1 MSNDLPSE
9 STASTPESPLRKSGS
24 QTEPNIERN
33 GISTEKPEEEQL
45 PDITGLK
52 RALIIGPI
60 TLVYFL
66 VMLDGAIVSTAIPQI
81 TDEFNSLLDV
91 GWYGSAYQLAS
102 SAFVPLAGKIFT
114 FFSTKW
120 SFLGFFTVFEL
131 GSALCGAAQ
140 SSTMLIVGRAI
151 AGLGASGLMNG
162 ILTIL
167 AAILPPHKIPRIM
180 GLNVA
185 LGQIGLA
192 CGPLIGGA
200 LTEYSTWRWC
210 FYINLPVGAVV
221 GAILIL
227 LRVPEVKTKL
237 PVREVLGTA
246 VSKMDLLGL
255 VLLWPAAIMFF
266 LALQWGGT
274 QYAWDSSRV
283 IGLFVGAAAT
293 FAVFL
298 GWEYRCGDDA
308 LIPYSMLRVR
318 VIYSASATMFFFMGV
333 MFISNYWLPIY
344 FQAVKNDTPLMSGVH
359 LLPTIIAQVMFAMT
373 AGVLS
378 RSKHADSSGSL
389 IAEKFGYYL
398 PWVLSGTA
406 LSTIGYGL
414 LSLLTPTT
422 PVAKWVGFQVLFGV
436 GNGSA
441 ASGSYI
447 AIQNT
452 VSRASIPTAMAIL
465 ILCQNLG
472 AAIWL
477 TLAQTVF
484 SNSLHS
490 ALKKDAPGA
499 NAAAITAGGARM
511 IRNIVSAQQLP
522 GVLRAYSK
530 GVDSTMYLGIGIGV
544 VAFACAWGLG
554 WKDIR
559 KKT

>member
-1 MSNDLPSE
+1 MSNDLPPDSA
-9 STASTPESPLRKSGS
+9 ASAPESPPRDSVS
-24 QTEPNIERN
+24 QTEPSLERN
-33 GISTEKPEEEQL
+33 GLSTEKPEEEQQ

-52 RALIIGPI
+52 RALIIMPI

-66 VMLDGAIVSTAIPQI
+66 IMLDGAIVSTAIPQI
-81 TDEFNSLLDV
+81 TDEFKSLLDV

-114 FFSTKW
+114 YFSTKW
-120 SFLGFFTVFEL
+120 SFLVFFTIFEL

-140 SSTMLIVGRAI
+140 SSPMLIVGRSI

-167 AAILPPHKIPRIM
+167 AAILPPHKIPRVM
-180 GLNVA
+180 GINVA

-210 FYINLPVGAVV
+210 FYINLPIGAVV
-221 GAILIL
+221 GGILIL
-227 LRVPEVKTKL
+227 LRVPELKPKP

-266 LALQWGGT
+266 LALQWGGN
-274 QYAWDSSRV
+274 QYAWDNSRV
-283 IGLFVGAAAT
+283 IGLFVGAAVT

-298 GWEYRCGDDA
+298 AWEYRRGDDA
-308 LIPYSMLRVR
+308 LMPYSMLRVR

-333 MFISNYWLPIY
+333 MFIEHYWLPIY
-344 FQAVKNDTPLMSGVH
+344 FQAVKNNSPLMSGVH
-359 LLPTIIAQVMFAMT
+359 LLPTIIAQVIFAMSS
-373 AGVLS
+373 GVLT
-378 RSKHADSSGSL
+378 
-389 IAEKFGYYL
+389 EKLGYYL

-414 LSLLTPTT
+414 LSLFNPTT
-422 PVAKWVGFQVLFGV
+422 STGKWIGYQVLYGV
-436 GNGSA
+436 GNGAA

-452 VSRASIPTAMAIL
+452 VPGASIPTAMAIL

-477 TLAQTVF
+477 TLAQTAF

-490 ALKKDAPGA
+490 ALKKDAPGV
-499 NAAAITAGGARM
+499 NAEAITAGGARM
-511 IRNIVSAQQLP
+511 IRDIVSAEQLP

-530 GVDSTMYLGIGIGV
+530 GVDATMYLGIGIGV
-544 VAFACAWGLG
+544 LSFVCAWGLG